1 MSTFLLTGSQTV
13 GPFFSPAL
21 LREDARRN
29 VLTKPETAG
38 ERIRIEGRVLDG
50 DGVPV
55 PDAMVEIWQANAY
68 GRYNHPADS
77 GPAPLDPSFL
87 GFGRSGTED
96 DGRYW
101 FETVKPGAVPFLVP
115 TRLANEAAPLPL
127 RGQASREESAPTR
140 LTNEAT
146 PLPLRGQ
153 ASREEN
159 GERWQAPHICVTVF
173 SRGLLNHVVTRMY
186 FEDEA
191 SNAGDPVLECVPADR
206 RATLLAR
213 RVAGRESDS
222 ALAVYRFDIVLQGAD
237 ETAFFNL

>member
-127 RGQASREESAPTR
+127 RGQASRK
-140 LTNEAT
+140 
-146 PLPLRGQ
+146 
-153 ASREEN
+153 EN

-173 SRGLLNHVVTRMY
+173 SRGLLNHVVTRLY

-222 ALAVYRFDIVLQGAD
+222 ALTVYRFDIVLQGAD